1 MTLSIMAT
9 LLLRLVMEVELLTA
23 AAAVGG
29 VSPPPGVAEG
39 GCVMLARDTFHSA
52 LTPLTEY

>member
-9 LLLRLVMEVELLTA
+9 LLLRLDVVLLTA
-23 AAAVGG
+23 AAAGG
-29 VSPPPGVAEG
+29 GGSPPPGVAEG

>member
-1 MTLSIMAT
+1 MAT
-9 LLLRLVMEVELLTA
+9 LLLRLDVELLTA

-39 GCVMLARDTFHSA
+39 GCLMLARDTFYSA

>member
-1 MTLSIMAT
+1 MAT
-9 LLLRLVMEVELLTA
+9 LLLRLVVELLT
-23 AAAVGG
+23 AAVGG